1 MSDESPEILGGGTTF
16 EMPSDG
22 PSFADTWRSVMSDPR
37 TFFAS
42 MPTTGGLNEP
52 LAFLAIC
59 AAIDAAGVLLVSWS
73 VFATIG
79 AFLWVVVAGFVIA
92 GILTVVTQQLF
103 GGREGF
109 EPIFRVVAY
118 AMAPAV
124 FFWLPRL
131 SVLAWIYSWF
141 LQVRGVE
148 RVQGFEPANAVLSVA
163 VGAVVGVV
171 LSAGLRGIAF

>member
-1 MSDESPEILGGGTTF
+1 MSDESPETLGGPTI
-16 EMPSDG
+16 EMPSDT
-22 PSFADTWRSVMSDPR
+22 PPFADTWRSVMSDPR

-52 LAFLAIC
+52 LVFLAIC
-59 AAIDAAGVLLVSWS
+59 AAINAAGTLLVSWS

-79 AFLWVVVAGFVIA
+79 AFIWTIGAGFVVA
-92 GILTVVTQQLF
+92 AILTVVTQQLF

-109 EPIFRVVAY
+109 EPVFRVVAY

-124 FFWLPRL
+124 FFWVPRL
-131 SVLAWIYSWF
+131 AVLAWIYCWF
-141 LQVRGVE
+141 LQVRGIE
-148 RVQGFEPANAVLSVA
+148 RVQGFEPSNAVLSVA

-171 LSAGLRGIAF
+171 LSAGLRGVAF

>member
-1 MSDESPEILGGGTTF
+1 MSDESPEMLGHTTI
-16 EMPSDG
+16 EMPPDNA
-22 PSFADTWRSVMSDPR
+22 PFAETWRSVMSDPR

-59 AAIDAAGVLLVSWS
+59 AAINAAGVLLVSWS

-79 AFLWVVVAGFVIA
+79 AFIWTIVAAFVIA
-92 GILTVVTQQLF
+92 GLLTVVTQQLF

-124 FFWLPRL
+124 FFWVPRL
-131 SVLAWIYSWF
+131 AVLAWLYAWY

-148 RVQGFEPANAVLSVA
+148 RVQGFEPGNAVLSVA
-163 VGAVVGVV
+163 VGAVVAVM